1 MAEPVSLRRG
11 ASIRLSGLKKQFG
24 ARTVLDGIDLEIR
37 PGELLGIVGPSG
49 SGKSTLLR
57 ILSGLEQPSAGELRV
72 LGDGG
77 DARGDVRVVFQEP
90 RLLPWRSVLDNVCL
104 GLPREQLEK
113 GRGVLERVGLGERLS
128 DYPAALSGGQRQRV
142 ALARALVREPRVL
155 LLDEPFAALDALTR
169 IAAQRLVEAL
179 WRRAGFTAVLVTHDV
194 QEAVMLADRVLL
206 LDAGRVQRC
215 VAVDLPRPRARHSP
229 EAAHLSS
236 QLLDAIL
243 GGPLSGQS
251 WREPPSELALSQET
265 SSRATDL
272 SGLIRSDASI
282 FPGLLS

>member
-1 MAEPVSLRRG
+1 MAEPVSLRPG
-11 ASIRLSGLKKQFG
+11 ASIRLSGLTKQFG
-24 ARTVLDGIDLEIR
+24 ARTVLDGIELEIR

-72 LGDGG
+72 LGDAG

-104 GLPREQLEK
+104 GLPRDQLPK
-113 GRGVLERVGLGERLS
+113 GRAVLERVGLGERLS
-128 DYPAALSGGQRQRV
+128 DYPATLSGGQRQRV

-179 WRRAGFTAVLVTHDV
+179 WLRAGFTAVLVTHDV

-206 LDAGRVQRC
+206 LDEGRVQRC

-229 EAAHLSS
+229 EAARISG

-243 GGPLSGQS
+243 GSSLSGQS
-251 WREPPSELALSQET
+251 WLETPSQ
-265 SSRATDL
+265 RRQR
-272 SGLIRSDASI
+272 RSA
-282 FPGLLS
+282 P